1 MVYNGVIFWSD
12 IMLENP
18 AFNEKNEKILC
29 EMGGK
34 NASMLMNIKVKRL
47 FAGESFS
54 LCDEKSETAFLLLK
68 GKVSFTYGGESVET
82 DFRESPF
89 VKTPYALHVCRN
101 TAVKVEAIKDSE
113 IIIQQTDNEREFAP
127 VYYTPEKCLYQE
139 FGQTQWEGTGKRT
152 CATMFDLSN
161 APYSNMVLGEVF
173 HNPGRWS
180 SYPPHHHPQPEVYY
194 YQFDYPQG
202 FGAAFM
208 GDDVQ
213 KCTDGSFLCIEPH
226 NAHQQVCA
234 PGYTMY
240 YVWMIRHIDGDP
252 WDKTRIYEKEHEW
265 LANAD

>member
-1 MVYNGVIFWSD
+1 
-12 IMLENP
+12 MLENP
-18 AFNEKNEKILC
+18 AFNEVGEKILC

-34 NASMLMNIKVKRL
+34 NADMLMNIKVKKL
-47 FAGESFS
+47 ACGEVFT
-54 LCDEKSETAFLLLK
+54 LTDEKNETAFLLLR
-68 GKVSFTYGGESVET
+68 GQLTFRWNGECATTAV
-82 DFRESPF
+82 RENPF
-89 VKTPYALHVCRN
+89 QKTPYALHVCRG
-101 TAVKVEAIKDSE
+101 TKVEIKAELDSE
-113 IIIQQTDNEREFAP
+113 FIIQQTDNERVFDP

-139 FGQTQWEGTGKRT
+139 FGNEQWGGTGHRT

-173 HNPGRWS
+173 HHPGKWS
-180 SYPPHHHPQPEVYY
+180 SYPPHHHPQPELYY

-213 KCTDGSFLCIEPH
+213 KCTDGSFLCIQPGC
-226 NAHQQVCA
+226 AHQQVCA

>member
-1 MVYNGVIFWSD
+1 
-12 IMLENP
+12 MLERP
-18 AFNEKNEKILC
+18 SFNENGERILC
-29 EMGGK
+29 EMNGK
-34 NASMLMNIKVKRL
+34 NASMLMNIKVKKLSR
-47 FAGESFS
+47 GEIFT
-54 LCDEKSETAFLLLK
+54 LCDENNETAYLLLK
-68 GKVSFTYGGESVET
+68 GQLAFRWNGECAT
-82 DFRESPF
+82 TARRESPF
-89 VKTPYALHVCRN
+89 IKTPYALHVCRG
-101 TAVKVEAIKDSE
+101 TAVEIEAKEDSE
-113 IIIQQTDNEREFAP
+113 FIIQQTDNERIFDA

-139 FGQTQWEGTGKRT
+139 FGNSQWGGTGHRT

-173 HNPGRWS
+173 HHPGKWS

-208 GDDVQ
+208 GDDVE
-213 KCTDGSFLCIEPH
+213 KSTDGSFLCIEPH
-226 NAHQQVCA
+226 CAHQQVCA

-252 WDKTRIYEKEHEW
+252 WDKTRIYEAEHEW